1 MVKDDSAFD
10 VKVPIVGDGGMRL
23 AEQLLEL
30 RLAVLD
36 RLLRHV
42 LTIDLDQIEG
52 IERRGATVTVVTDQI
67 ENGETGPQRSG
78 GVRNARAP
86 GPRHMS
92 PQISIS
98 HCPEREGKARPLIK
112 TQARTTDGIDLVRDV
127 GHFGVSSVAPGGRC
141 GRDIQSRLRG
151 SVIVSPIRRKFGRA

>member
-52 IERRGATVTVVTDQI
+52 IERRGATVMVVTDQI

-78 GVRNARAP
+78 GGTQRSRARAP
-86 GPRHMS
+86 AQCHLKFPFPTVPSVRV
-92 PQISIS
+92 
-98 HCPEREGKARPLIK
+98 RP
-112 TQARTTDGIDLVRDV
+112 
-127 GHFGVSSVAPGGRC
+127 GR
-141 GRDIQSRLRG
+141 
-151 SVIVSPIRRKFGRA
+151 